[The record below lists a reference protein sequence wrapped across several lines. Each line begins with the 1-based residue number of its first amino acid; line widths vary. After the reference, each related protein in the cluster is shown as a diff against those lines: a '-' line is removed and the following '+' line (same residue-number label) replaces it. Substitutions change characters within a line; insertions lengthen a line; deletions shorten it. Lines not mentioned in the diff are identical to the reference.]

1 MRTRFQILTPYK
13 SKGHGS
19 VHWQFQH
26 WLECWV
32 TPLLRRC
39 KQTPSLLKWKT
50 DGRPKQHYHPSTS
63 CDSMSVWG
71 LLIGMRVGIKYQS
84 TDDSE
89 AVIWE
94 EPIQNEWWL
103 NEAGIFEL
111 CAWLVS
117 LTCQRVSSRQFYW
130 SFSSRMVWVSS
141 LALTS
146 FVNLRREKI
155 WISGQFQGLPG
166 IFEFLNLKKKKSH
179 FRIFRVKIASA

>member
-1 MRTRFQILTPYK
+1 
-13 SKGHGS
+13 
-19 VHWQFQH
+19 
-26 WLECWV
+26 
-32 TPLLRRC
+32 
-39 KQTPSLLKWKT
+39 
-50 DGRPKQHYHPSTS
+50 
-63 CDSMSVWG
+63 MSVWG
-71 LLIGMRVGIKYQS
+71 LLIGMWVGIKYQS

-111 CAWLVS
+111 CAWLAGS

-141 LALTS
+141 LALTP

-166 IFEFLNLKKKKSH
+166 TILSCLHPILRSILAGLNVSIVEETANSSMCCGMYVEVTEQSGGVMSLFLPCGSRGWNSGH
-179 FRIFRVKIASA
+179 QAWQ